1 MSKADDRYFLRT
13 RHAVCLD
20 RIVELK
26 AKPTRTAEEK
36 ERLTDTIES
45 AQFFERELEALEQ

>member
-1 MSKADDRYFLRT
+1 MSKADDRYFLRI

>member
-36 ERLTDTIES
+36 DRLTDTIES